1 MMTGNY
7 KRKHTK
13 SFLAATCLFFVGLLT
28 GFGQLTDDFTDG
40 DFTNTPTW
48 SGDVGLFTITSGELN
63 SQSPGAATYYLST
76 ASTLASDAQWEF
88 YVDLQLSTSGAN
100 FVDVYLMSDAT
111 DLNTAS
117 NGYFVRLGGTADEI
131 SLYSII
137 AGTASVIIDGVD
149 GLINSSSSN
158 PFNIRVTRD
167 VSNLW
172 NLAYDDGA
180 TGSFISAGT
189 VTDASVNSS
198 SFFGVLIEQSSAAS
212 PVNSHFFD
220 NFIVGNIPVDLTP
233 PSVNSV
239 SVISITQLDVLFS
252 EIIDQAT
259 AETTSNYSASSG
271 LGNPINATQDVT
283 NPALV
288 HLTFPTQFINAQVD
302 TLTAQNIEDPSG
314 NMMVTEAQTFM
325 YFVPA
330 TPSYRDVVINEI
342 FADPTPQLGLPAA
355 DFIELYNASDSVF
368 DLNGW
373 VFSDAAN
380 SEALGTYLLL
390 PGEYVVIADDNYT
403 FDFSVYAN
411 VLFVASFPALNISGD
426 DLTLQDNLLNTI
438 DQLSYSDSWYQDAI
452 KDDGG
457 YSLEQINPTIPCVN
471 SSNWIGANLTA
482 YGTPGTQ
489 NSVYDGTPD
498 GITPSLISSDVLSAT
513 TVDICFDET
522 LDTSNIYLS
531 QFSCSGGITIAS
543 LLVNPSANCISLALT
558 PAIDTGIIYT
568 LTLNGM
574 GDCSGNLVSNGT
586 TAIILPHTG
595 AQGNLII
602 NEILFNPF
610 TGGDDFVEIYNNSDK
625 YIDLYNWKLANWED
639 GIIDNFKTITT
650 HRLMSPGDYIVL
662 TKDSADIQ
670 SYYLNSILG
679 NFVQVASLP
688 TYSNDSGTVFL
699 VLPDLD
705 SSVCDYFSYD
715 EELQF
720 GLINNPDGISL
731 ERIDFDRGTNESTNW
746 HSAAESVGWATPGLE
761 NSQYYPG
768 QLTNDAVSVEP
779 EIFSPDNDGVDDILN
794 INYTMSNPGFVGNV
808 TIFDANGRII
818 RSLVQN
824 ELLAAAGTVSW
835 DGLNNKREK
844 ARIGMYIVY
853 FEVFD
858 LEGNVSGVKKT
869 CVVASKFN

>member
-1 MMTGNY
+1 MMGDY

-13 SFLAATCLFFVGLLT
+13 SFLATTCLFFVGLLT
-28 GFGQLTDDFTDG
+28 GFAQLTDNFTDG
-40 DFTNTPTW
+40 DFTNSPSW
-48 SGDVGLFTITSGELN
+48 NGDGGLFTIASGELN

-76 ASTLASDAQWEF
+76 PSALASDAQWEF
-88 YVDLQLSTSGAN
+88 FIDLQFATSGAN

-111 DLNTAS
+111 DLNTTS
-117 NGYFVRLGGTADEI
+117 NGYFIRLGGTSDEI
-131 SLYSII
+131 SLYSMV
-137 AGTASVIIDGVD
+137 GGASTIIIDGVD

-189 VTDASVNSS
+189 VTDASINSS

-212 PVNSHFFD
+212 AVNGHFFD

-233 PSVNSV
+233 PNINSV
-239 SVISITQLDVLFS
+239 AVVSITQLDVLFS
-252 EIIDQAT
+252 EPVNQTT
-259 AETTSNYSASSG
+259 AEASSNYFASSG
-271 LGNPINATQDVT
+271 LGNPTTAVQDGS
-283 NPALV
+283 NPALI
-288 HLTFPTQFINAQVD
+288 HLTFPTPFTNGQVD
-302 TLTAQNIEDPSG
+302 TLTIQNIEDLSV
-314 NMMVTEAQTFM
+314 NTMITETQTFM
-325 YFVPA
+325 YFVSA
-330 TPSYRDVVINEI
+330 IPSYRDVVINEI

-355 DFIELYNASDSVF
+355 DFIELYNASDSIF

-373 VFSDAAN
+373 VFSDAAA
-380 SEALGTYLLL
+380 SEALGTYILL

-403 FDFSVYAN
+403 FDFSVYPN

-426 DLTLQDNLLNTI
+426 DLTLQDNLSNTI
-438 DQLSYSDSWYQDAI
+438 DQVSYSDSWYQDAI

-471 SSNWIGANLTA
+471 SSNWTGANITA
-482 YGTPGTQ
+482 YGTPGTI

-498 GITPSLISSDVLSAT
+498 VTSPSIITSDVLSAT
-513 TVDICFDET
+513 TVDLCFDET
-522 LDTSNIYLS
+522 IDTSNIVLS
-531 QFSCSGGITIAS
+531 QFSCSGGITVTNLIIY
-543 LLVNPSANCISLALT
+543 PSANCISLTLS
-558 PAIDTGIIYT
+558 PVIDTGVVYT

-574 GDCSGNLVSNGT
+574 GDCSGNLVSNST
-586 TAIILPHTG
+586 SQIILPHTG
-595 AQGNLII
+595 AIGDLII
-602 NEILFNPF
+602 NEVLFNPF
-610 TGGDDFVEIYNNSDK
+610 TGGDDFVEIYNNSEK
-625 YIDLYNWKLANWED
+625 YLDLYNWKLANWDD
-639 GIIDNFKTITT
+639 GIIDNFKAITI
-650 HRLMSPGDYIVL
+650 HKLMRPGDYIVL
-662 TKDSADIQ
+662 TKDSSDIQ
-670 SYYLNSILG
+670 SNYLNAIFG
-679 NFVQVASLP
+679 NFVQLASLP
-688 TYSNDSGTVFL
+688 TYSNDSGTVYL
-699 VLPDLD
+699 ILPDLD
-705 SSVCDYFSYD
+705 STVCDYFSYD
-715 EELQF
+715 EDLQF

-731 ERIDFDRGTNESTNW
+731 ERIDFNRPTNESTNW

-768 QLTNDAVSVEP
+768 QITSDAVSVEP
-779 EIFSPDNDGVDDILN
+779 EIFSPDNDGFDDILN
-794 INYTMSNPGFVGNV
+794 INYTMANPGFVGSV
-808 TIFDANGRII
+808 IIFDANGRII

-824 ELLAAAGTVSW
+824 ELLAATGTISW

>member
-1 MMTGNY
+1 MMIGNY

-48 SGDVGLFTITSGELN
+48 SGGVGLFTITSGELN

-111 DLNTAS
+111 DLNTTS

-137 AGTASVIIDGVD
+137 AGTVTVIIDGVD

-189 VTDASVNSS
+189 VTDASINSS

-212 PVNSHFFD
+212 AVNGHFFD

-233 PSVNSV
+233 PSINSV
-239 SVISITQLDVLFS
+239 AVVSITQLDVLFS
-252 EIIDQAT
+252 EPVNQTT
-259 AETTSNYSASSG
+259 AEASSNYFASSS
-271 LGNPINATQDVT
+271 LGNPTTAVQDGS
-283 NPALV
+283 NPALI
-288 HLTFPTQFINAQVD
+288 HLTFPTPFTNGQVD
-302 TLTAQNIEDPSG
+302 TLTIQNIEDLSV
-314 NMMVTEAQTFM
+314 NTMITETQTFM
-325 YFVPA
+325 YFVSA
-330 TPSYRDVVINEI
+330 IPSYRDVVINEI

-355 DFIELYNASDSVF
+355 DFIELYNASDSIF

-373 VFSDAAN
+373 VFSDAAA
-380 SEALGTYLLL
+380 SEALGTYILL

-403 FDFSVYAN
+403 FDFSVYPN

-426 DLTLQDNLLNTI
+426 DLTLQDNLSNTI
-438 DQLSYSDSWYQDAI
+438 DQVSYLDSWYQDAI

-498 GITPSLISSDVLSAT
+498 ATTPSVITTDVLSAT
-513 TVDICFDET
+513 MVDLCFDET
-522 LDTSNIYLS
+522 LDTSNLSIS
-531 QFSCSGGITIAS
+531 QFSCSGGITITS
-543 LLVNPSANCISLALT
+543 ILVNPSGSCISLSLT
-558 PAIDTGIIYT
+558 PAIDTGIVYT

-574 GDCSGNLVSNGT
+574 GDCSGNLVSNST
-586 TAIILPHTG
+586 TQIILPHTG
-595 AQGNLII
+595 AVGDLII
-602 NEILFNPF
+602 NEVLFNPF
-610 TGGDDFVEIYNNSDK
+610 TGGNDFVEIYNNSEK
-625 YIDLYNWKLANWED
+625 YIDLYNWKLANWDD
-639 GIIDNFKTITT
+639 GITDNFKAITS
-650 HRLMSPGDYIVL
+650 HQLMGPGDYIVL
-662 TKDSADIQ
+662 TKDSSDIQ
-670 SYYLNSILG
+670 SNYLNAILG
-679 NFVQVASLP
+679 NFVQLASFP

-705 SSVCDYFSYD
+705 STVCDYFSYD
-715 EELQF
+715 EDLQF

-731 ERIDFDRGTNESTNW
+731 ERIDFDRGTNDASNW
-746 HSAAESVGWATPGLE
+746 HSAAESAGWATPGLE

-768 QLTNDAVSVEP
+768 QLTSDQVSIEP

-794 INYTMSNPGFVGNV
+794 INYTMSNPGFVGSV
-808 TIFDANGRII
+808 TIFDANGRVI

-824 ELLAAAGTVSW
+824 ELLAASGTISW

>member
-1 MMTGNY
+1 MGDY

-13 SFLAATCLFFVGLLT
+13 SFLATTCLFFVGLLT
-28 GFGQLTDDFTDG
+28 GFAQLTDNFTDG
-40 DFTNTPTW
+40 DFTNSPSW
-48 SGDVGLFTITSGELN
+48 NGDGGLFTIASGELN

-76 ASTLASDAQWEF
+76 PSALASDAQWEF
-88 YVDLQLSTSGAN
+88 FIDLQFATSGAN

-111 DLNTAS
+111 DLNTTS
-117 NGYFVRLGGTADEI
+117 NGYFIRLGGTSDEI
-131 SLYSII
+131 SLYSMV
-137 AGTASVIIDGVD
+137 GGASTIIIDGVD

-189 VTDASVNSS
+189 VTDASINSS

-212 PVNSHFFD
+212 AVNGHFFD

-233 PSVNSV
+233 PNINSV
-239 SVISITQLDVLFS
+239 AVVSITQLDVLFS
-252 EIIDQAT
+252 EPVNQTT
-259 AETTSNYSASSG
+259 AEASSNYFASSG
-271 LGNPINATQDVT
+271 LGNPTTAVQDGS
-283 NPALV
+283 NPALI
-288 HLTFPTQFINAQVD
+288 HLTFPTPFTNGQVD
-302 TLTAQNIEDPSG
+302 TLTIQNIEDLSV
-314 NMMVTEAQTFM
+314 NTMITETQTFM
-325 YFVPA
+325 YFVSA
-330 TPSYRDVVINEI
+330 IPSYRDVVINEI

-355 DFIELYNASDSVF
+355 DFIELYNASDSIF

-373 VFSDAAN
+373 VFSDAAA
-380 SEALGTYLLL
+380 SEALGTYILL

-403 FDFSVYAN
+403 FDFSVYPN

-426 DLTLQDNLLNTI
+426 DLTLQDNLSNTI
-438 DQLSYSDSWYQDAI
+438 DQVSYSDSWYQDAI

-471 SSNWIGANLTA
+471 SSNWTGANITA
-482 YGTPGTQ
+482 YGTPGTI

-498 GITPSLISSDVLSAT
+498 VTSPSIITSDVLSAT
-513 TVDICFDET
+513 TVDLCFDET
-522 LDTSNIYLS
+522 IDTSNIVLS
-531 QFSCSGGITIAS
+531 QFSCSGGITVTNLIIY
-543 LLVNPSANCISLALT
+543 PSANCISLTLS
-558 PAIDTGIIYT
+558 PVIDTGVVYT

-574 GDCSGNLVSNGT
+574 GDCSGNLVSNST
-586 TAIILPHTG
+586 SQIILPHTG
-595 AQGNLII
+595 AIGDLII
-602 NEILFNPF
+602 NEVLFNPF
-610 TGGDDFVEIYNNSDK
+610 TGGDDFVEIYNNSEK
-625 YIDLYNWKLANWED
+625 YLDLYNWKLANWDD
-639 GIIDNFKTITT
+639 GIIDNFKAITI
-650 HRLMSPGDYIVL
+650 HKLMRPGDYIVL
-662 TKDSADIQ
+662 TKDSSDIQ
-670 SYYLNSILG
+670 SNYLNAIFG
-679 NFVQVASLP
+679 NFVQLASLP
-688 TYSNDSGTVFL
+688 TYSNDSGTVYL
-699 VLPDLD
+699 ILPDLD
-705 SSVCDYFSYD
+705 STVCDYFSYD
-715 EELQF
+715 EDLQF

-731 ERIDFDRGTNESTNW
+731 ERIDFNRPTNESTNW

-768 QLTNDAVSVEP
+768 QITSDAVSVEP
-779 EIFSPDNDGVDDILN
+779 EIFSPDNDGFDDILN
-794 INYTMSNPGFVGNV
+794 INYTMSNPGFVGSV
-808 TIFDANGRII
+808 IIFDANGRII

-824 ELLAAAGTVSW
+824 ELLAATGTISW

>member
-1 MMTGNY
+1 MGNY
-7 KRKHTK
+7 KRKHTN
-13 SFLAATCLFFVGLLT
+13 SFLATTCLFFVGLLT
-28 GFGQLTDDFTDG
+28 GVAQFTDDFTDG
-40 DFTNTPTW
+40 DFTNSPTW
-48 SGDVGLFTITSGELN
+48 SGDGGLFTIASGELN

-76 ASTLASDAQWEF
+76 PSALASDAQWEF
-88 YVDLQLSTSGAN
+88 FIDLQFATSGAN

-111 DLNTAS
+111 DLNTTS
-117 NGYFVRLGGTADEI
+117 NGYFIRLGGTSDEI
-131 SLYSII
+131 SLYSMVGGAPAI
-137 AGTASVIIDGVD
+137 IIDGVD

-172 NLAYDDGA
+172 NLEYDDGA
-180 TGSFISAGT
+180 TGSFVSAGT
-189 VTDASVNSS
+189 VTDASVTSS
-198 SFFGVLIEQSSAAS
+198 SFFGMLIEQSSAAS

-220 NFIVGNIPVDLTP
+220 NFTVGNIPVDVTAP
-233 PSVNSV
+233 NVNSV
-239 SVISITQLDVLFS
+239 AVISITQLDVLFS
-252 EIIDQAT
+252 EPVNQTT
-259 AETTSNYSASSG
+259 AENTANYSASSG
-271 LGNPINATQDVT
+271 LGSPAIATQDAT

-288 HLTFPTQFINAQVD
+288 HLIFSTSFTNGQID
-302 TLTAQNIEDPSG
+302 TLTVETVEDLSS
-314 NMMVTEAQTFM
+314 NTMVTEDKTFM

-330 TPSYRDVVINEI
+330 TPSFRDVVINEI
-342 FADPTPQLGLPAA
+342 FADPSPQLGLPAA
-355 DFIELYNASDSVF
+355 DFIELYNASDSIF

-373 VFSDAAN
+373 VFSDAAA
-380 SEALGTYLLL
+380 SEALGTYILL
-390 PGEYVVIADDNYT
+390 PGEYVVIADDNYI
-403 FDFSVYAN
+403 FDFSVYPN

-426 DLTLQDNLLNTI
+426 DLTLQDNLSNTI
-438 DQLSYSDSWYQDAI
+438 DQVSYLDSWYQDAI

-498 GITPSLISSDVLSAT
+498 VTTPSVITADVLSAT
-513 TVDICFDET
+513 MVDLCFDET
-522 LDTSNIYLS
+522 IDTSNIIIS
-531 QFSCSGGITIAS
+531 QFSCTGGITITN
-543 LLVNPSANCISLALT
+543 LIVNPSGSCISITLS
-558 PAIDTGIIYT
+558 PAIDTGLVYTII
-568 LTLNGM
+568 LNGM
-574 GDCSGNLVSNGT
+574 GDCSGNLVSNST
-586 TAIILPHTG
+586 TEVILPHTG
-595 AQGNLII
+595 AKGDLII

-610 TGGDDFVEIYNNSDK
+610 TGGDDFVEIYNNSEK
-625 YIDLYNWKLANWED
+625 YLDLYNWKLANWDD
-639 GIIDNFKTITT
+639 GIIDNFKAITV
-650 HRLMSPGDYIVL
+650 HKLMRPGDYIVL
-662 TKDSADIQ
+662 TKDSSDIQ
-670 SYYLNSILG
+670 SNYLNSIFG
-679 NFVQVASLP
+679 NFVQLASLP
-688 TYSNDSGTVFL
+688 NYSNDSGTVFL
-699 VLPDLD
+699 ILPDLD
-705 SSVCDYFSYD
+705 SNVCDYFTYD
-715 EELQF
+715 EDLQF

-731 ERIDFDRGTNESTNW
+731 ERIDFNRPTNESTNW

-768 QLTNDAVSVEP
+768 QLTSDAMTVEP
-779 EIFSPDNDGVDDILN
+779 EIFSPDNDGFDDILN
-794 INYTMSNPGFVGNV
+794 INYTMANAGYVGSV

>member
-1 MMTGNY
+1 MGDY

-13 SFLAATCLFFVGLLT
+13 SFLATTCLFFVGLLT
-28 GFGQLTDDFTDG
+28 GFAQLTDNFTDG
-40 DFTNTPTW
+40 DFTNSPSW
-48 SGDVGLFTITSGELN
+48 NGDGGLFTIASGELN

-76 ASTLASDAQWEF
+76 PSALASDAQWEF
-88 YVDLQLSTSGAN
+88 FIDLQFATSGAN

-111 DLNTAS
+111 DLNTTS
-117 NGYFVRLGGTADEI
+117 NGYFIRLGGTSDEI
-131 SLYSII
+131 SLYSMV
-137 AGTASVIIDGVD
+137 GGASTIIIDGVD

-189 VTDASVNSS
+189 VTDASINSS

-212 PVNSHFFD
+212 AVNGHFFD

-233 PSVNSV
+233 PNINSV
-239 SVISITQLDVLFS
+239 AVVSITQLDVLFS
-252 EIIDQAT
+252 EPVNQTT
-259 AETTSNYSASSG
+259 AEASSNYFASSG
-271 LGNPINATQDVT
+271 LGNPTTAVQDGS
-283 NPALV
+283 NPALI
-288 HLTFPTQFINAQVD
+288 HLTFPTPFTNGQVD
-302 TLTAQNIEDPSG
+302 TLTIQNIEDLSV
-314 NMMVTEAQTFM
+314 NTMITETQTFM
-325 YFVPA
+325 YFVSA
-330 TPSYRDVVINEI
+330 IPSYRDVVINEI

-355 DFIELYNASDSVF
+355 DFIELYNASDSIF

-373 VFSDAAN
+373 VFSDAAA
-380 SEALGTYLLL
+380 SEALGTYILL

-403 FDFSVYAN
+403 FDFSVYPN

-426 DLTLQDNLLNTI
+426 DLTLQDNLSNTI
-438 DQLSYSDSWYQDAI
+438 DQVSYSDSWYQDAI

-471 SSNWIGANLTA
+471 SSNWTGANITA
-482 YGTPGTQ
+482 YGTPGTI

-498 GITPSLISSDVLSAT
+498 VTSPSIITSDVLSAT
-513 TVDICFDET
+513 TVDLCFDET
-522 LDTSNIYLS
+522 IDTSNIVLS
-531 QFSCSGGITIAS
+531 QFSCSGGITVTNLIIY
-543 LLVNPSANCISLALT
+543 PSANCISLTLS
-558 PAIDTGIIYT
+558 PVIDTGVVYT

-574 GDCSGNLVSNGT
+574 GDCSGNLVSNST
-586 TAIILPHTG
+586 SQIILPHTG
-595 AQGNLII
+595 AIGDLII
-602 NEILFNPF
+602 NEVLFNPF
-610 TGGDDFVEIYNNSDK
+610 TGGDDFVEIYNNSEK
-625 YIDLYNWKLANWED
+625 YLDLYNWKLANWDD
-639 GIIDNFKTITT
+639 GIIDNFKAITI
-650 HRLMSPGDYIVL
+650 HKLMRPGDYIVL
-662 TKDSADIQ
+662 TKDSSDIQ
-670 SYYLNSILG
+670 SNYLNAIFG
-679 NFVQVASLP
+679 NFVQLASLP
-688 TYSNDSGTVFL
+688 TYSNDSGTVYL
-699 VLPDLD
+699 ILPDLD
-705 SSVCDYFSYD
+705 STVCDYFSYD
-715 EELQF
+715 EDLQF

-731 ERIDFDRGTNESTNW
+731 ERIDFNRPTNESTNW

-768 QLTNDAVSVEP
+768 QITSDAVSVEP
-779 EIFSPDNDGVDDILN
+779 EIFSPDNDGFDDILN
-794 INYTMSNPGFVGNV
+794 INYTMANPGFVGSV
-808 TIFDANGRII
+808 IIFDANGRII

-824 ELLAAAGTVSW
+824 ELLAATGTISW

>member
-1 MMTGNY
+1 MMGDY

-13 SFLAATCLFFVGLLT
+13 SFLATTCLFFVGLLT
-28 GFGQLTDDFTDG
+28 GFAQLTDNFTDG
-40 DFTNTPTW
+40 DFTNSPSW
-48 SGDVGLFTITSGELN
+48 NGDGGLFTIASGELN

-76 ASTLASDAQWEF
+76 PSALASDAQWEF
-88 YVDLQLSTSGAN
+88 FIDLQFATSGAN

-111 DLNTAS
+111 DLNTTS
-117 NGYFVRLGGTADEI
+117 NGYFIRLGGTSDEI
-131 SLYSII
+131 SLYSMV
-137 AGTASVIIDGVD
+137 GGASTIIIDGVD

-189 VTDASVNSS
+189 VTDASINSS

-212 PVNSHFFD
+212 AVNGHFFD

-233 PSVNSV
+233 PNINSV
-239 SVISITQLDVLFS
+239 AVVSITQLDVLFS
-252 EIIDQAT
+252 EPVNQTT
-259 AETTSNYSASSG
+259 AEASSNYFASSG
-271 LGNPINATQDVT
+271 LGNPTTAVQDGS
-283 NPALV
+283 NPALI
-288 HLTFPTQFINAQVD
+288 HLTFPTPFTNGQVD
-302 TLTAQNIEDPSG
+302 TLTIQNIEDLSV
-314 NMMVTEAQTFM
+314 NTMITETQTFM
-325 YFVPA
+325 YFVSA
-330 TPSYRDVVINEI
+330 IPSYRDVVINEI

-355 DFIELYNASDSVF
+355 DFIELYNASDSIF

-373 VFSDAAN
+373 VFSDAAA
-380 SEALGTYLLL
+380 SEALGTYILL

-403 FDFSVYAN
+403 FDFSVYPN

-426 DLTLQDNLLNTI
+426 DLTLQDNLSNTI
-438 DQLSYSDSWYQDAI
+438 DQVSYSDSWYQDAI

-471 SSNWIGANLTA
+471 SSNWTGANITA
-482 YGTPGTQ
+482 YGTPGTI

-498 GITPSLISSDVLSAT
+498 VTSPSIITSDVLSAT
-513 TVDICFDET
+513 TVDLCFDET
-522 LDTSNIYLS
+522 IDTSNIVLS
-531 QFSCSGGITIAS
+531 QFSCSGGITVTNLIIY
-543 LLVNPSANCISLALT
+543 PSANCISLTLS
-558 PAIDTGIIYT
+558 PVIDTGVVYT

-574 GDCSGNLVSNGT
+574 GDCSGNLVSNST
-586 TAIILPHTG
+586 SQIILPHTG
-595 AQGNLII
+595 AIGDLII
-602 NEILFNPF
+602 NEVLFNPF
-610 TGGDDFVEIYNNSDK
+610 TGGDDFVEIYNNSEK
-625 YIDLYNWKLANWED
+625 YLDLYNWKLANWDD
-639 GIIDNFKTITT
+639 GIIDNFKAITI
-650 HRLMSPGDYIVL
+650 HKLMRPGDYIVL
-662 TKDSADIQ
+662 TKDSSDIQ
-670 SYYLNSILG
+670 SNYLNAIFG
-679 NFVQVASLP
+679 NFVQLASLP
-688 TYSNDSGTVFL
+688 TYSNDSGTVYL
-699 VLPDLD
+699 ILPDLD
-705 SSVCDYFSYD
+705 STVCDYFSYD
-715 EELQF
+715 EDLQF

-731 ERIDFDRGTNESTNW
+731 ERIDFNRPTNESTNW

-768 QLTNDAVSVEP
+768 QITSDAVSVEP
-779 EIFSPDNDGVDDILN
+779 EIFSPDNDGFDDILN
-794 INYTMSNPGFVGNV
+794 INYTMSNPGFVGSV

-824 ELLAAAGTVSW
+824 ELLAATGTISW

>member
-1 MMTGNY
+1 MMGNY
-7 KRKHTK
+7 KRKHTN
-13 SFLAATCLFFVGLLT
+13 SFLATTCLFFVGLLT
-28 GFGQLTDDFTDG
+28 GVAQFTDDFTDG
-40 DFTNTPTW
+40 DFTNSPTW
-48 SGDVGLFTITSGELN
+48 SGDGGLFTIASGELN

-76 ASTLASDAQWEF
+76 PSALASDAQWEF
-88 YVDLQLSTSGAN
+88 FIDLQFATSGAN

-111 DLNTAS
+111 DLNTTS
-117 NGYFVRLGGTADEI
+117 NGYFIRLGGTSDEI
-131 SLYSII
+131 SLYSMVGGAPAI
-137 AGTASVIIDGVD
+137 IIDGVD

-172 NLAYDDGA
+172 NLEYDDGA
-180 TGSFISAGT
+180 TGSFVSAGT
-189 VTDASVNSS
+189 VTDASVTSS
-198 SFFGVLIEQSSAAS
+198 SFFGMLIEQSSAAS

-220 NFIVGNIPVDLTP
+220 NFTVGNIPVDVTAP
-233 PSVNSV
+233 NVNSV
-239 SVISITQLDVLFS
+239 AVISITQLDVLFS
-252 EIIDQAT
+252 EPVNQTT
-259 AETTSNYSASSG
+259 AENTANYSASSG
-271 LGNPINATQDVT
+271 LGSPAIATQDAT

-288 HLTFPTQFINAQVD
+288 HLIFSTSFTNGQID
-302 TLTAQNIEDPSG
+302 TLTVETVEDLSS
-314 NMMVTEAQTFM
+314 NTMVTEDKTFM

-330 TPSYRDVVINEI
+330 TPSFRDVVINEI
-342 FADPTPQLGLPAA
+342 FADPSPQLGLPAA
-355 DFIELYNASDSVF
+355 DFIELYNASDSIF

-373 VFSDAAN
+373 VFSDAAA
-380 SEALGTYLLL
+380 SEALGTYILL
-390 PGEYVVIADDNYT
+390 PGEYVVIADDNYI
-403 FDFSVYAN
+403 FDFSVYPN

-426 DLTLQDNLLNTI
+426 DLTLQDNLSNTI
-438 DQLSYSDSWYQDAI
+438 DQVSYLDSWYQDAI

-498 GITPSLISSDVLSAT
+498 VTTPSVITADVLSAT
-513 TVDICFDET
+513 MVDLCFDET
-522 LDTSNIYLS
+522 IDTSNIIIS
-531 QFSCSGGITIAS
+531 QFSCTGGITITN
-543 LLVNPSANCISLALT
+543 LIVNPSGSCISITLS
-558 PAIDTGIIYT
+558 PAIDTGLVYTII
-568 LTLNGM
+568 LNGM
-574 GDCSGNLVSNGT
+574 GDCSGNLVSNST
-586 TAIILPHTG
+586 TEVILPHTG
-595 AQGNLII
+595 AKGDLII

-610 TGGDDFVEIYNNSDK
+610 TGGDDFVEIYNNSEK
-625 YIDLYNWKLANWED
+625 YLDLYNWKLANWDD
-639 GIIDNFKTITT
+639 GIIDNFKAITV
-650 HRLMSPGDYIVL
+650 HKLMRPGDYIVL
-662 TKDSADIQ
+662 TKDSSDIQ
-670 SYYLNSILG
+670 SNYLNSIFG
-679 NFVQVASLP
+679 NFVQLASLP
-688 TYSNDSGTVFL
+688 NYSNDSGTVFL
-699 VLPDLD
+699 ILPDLD
-705 SSVCDYFSYD
+705 SNVCDYFTYD
-715 EELQF
+715 EDLQF

-731 ERIDFDRGTNESTNW
+731 ERIDFNRPTNESTNW

-768 QLTNDAVSVEP
+768 QLTSDAMTVEP
-779 EIFSPDNDGVDDILN
+779 EIFSPDNDGFDDILN
-794 INYTMSNPGFVGNV
+794 INYTMANAGYVGSV

>member
-1 MMTGNY
+1 MMGNY
-7 KRKHTK
+7 KRKHTN
-13 SFLAATCLFFVGLLT
+13 SFLATTCLFFVGLLT
-28 GFGQLTDDFTDG
+28 GVAQFTDDFTDG
-40 DFTNTPTW
+40 DFTNSPTW
-48 SGDVGLFTITSGELN
+48 SGDGGLFTIASGELN

-76 ASTLASDAQWEF
+76 PSALASDAQWEF
-88 YVDLQLSTSGAN
+88 FIDLQFATSGAN

-111 DLNTAS
+111 DLNTTS
-117 NGYFVRLGGTADEI
+117 NGYFIRLGGTSDEI
-131 SLYSII
+131 SLYSMVGGAPAI
-137 AGTASVIIDGVD
+137 IIDGVD

-172 NLAYDDGA
+172 NLEYDDGA
-180 TGSFISAGT
+180 TGSFVSAGT
-189 VTDASVNSS
+189 VTDASVTSS
-198 SFFGVLIEQSSAAS
+198 SFFGILIEQSSAAS

-220 NFIVGNIPVDLTP
+220 NFTVGNIPVDVTAP
-233 PSVNSV
+233 NVNSV
-239 SVISITQLDVLFS
+239 AVISITQLDVLFS
-252 EIIDQAT
+252 EPVNQTT
-259 AETTSNYSASSG
+259 AENTANYSASSG
-271 LGNPINATQDVT
+271 LGSPAIATQDAT

-288 HLTFPTQFINAQVD
+288 HLIFSTSFTNGQID
-302 TLTAQNIEDPSG
+302 TLTVETVEDLSS
-314 NMMVTEAQTFM
+314 NTMVTEDKTFM

-330 TPSYRDVVINEI
+330 TPSFRDVVINEI
-342 FADPTPQLGLPAA
+342 FADPSPQLGLPAA
-355 DFIELYNASDSVF
+355 DFIELYNASDSIF

-373 VFSDAAN
+373 VFSDAAA
-380 SEALGTYLLL
+380 SEALGTYILL
-390 PGEYVVIADDNYT
+390 PGEYVVIADDNYI
-403 FDFSVYAN
+403 FDFSVYPN

-426 DLTLQDNLLNTI
+426 DLTLQDNLSNTI
-438 DQLSYSDSWYQDAI
+438 DQVSYLDSWYQDAI

-498 GITPSLISSDVLSAT
+498 VTTPSVITADVLSAT
-513 TVDICFDET
+513 MVDLCFDET
-522 LDTSNIYLS
+522 IDTSNIIIS
-531 QFSCSGGITIAS
+531 QFSCTGGITITN
-543 LLVNPSANCISLALT
+543 LIVNPSGSCISITLS
-558 PAIDTGIIYT
+558 PAIDTGLVYTII
-568 LTLNGM
+568 LNGM
-574 GDCSGNLVSNGT
+574 GDCSGNLVSNST
-586 TAIILPHTG
+586 TEVILPHTG
-595 AQGNLII
+595 AKGDLII

-610 TGGDDFVEIYNNSDK
+610 TGGDDFVEIYNNSEK
-625 YIDLYNWKLANWED
+625 YLDLYNWKLANWDD
-639 GIIDNFKTITT
+639 GIIDNFKAITV
-650 HRLMSPGDYIVL
+650 HKLMRPGDYIVL
-662 TKDSADIQ
+662 TKDSSDIQ
-670 SYYLNSILG
+670 SNYLNSIFG
-679 NFVQVASLP
+679 NFVQLASLP
-688 TYSNDSGTVFL
+688 NYSNDSGTVFL
-699 VLPDLD
+699 ILPDLD
-705 SSVCDYFSYD
+705 SNVCDYFTYD
-715 EELQF
+715 EDLQF

-731 ERIDFDRGTNESTNW
+731 ERIDFNRPTNESTNW

-768 QLTNDAVSVEP
+768 QLTSDAMTVEP
-779 EIFSPDNDGVDDILN
+779 EIFSPDNDGFDDILN
-794 INYTMSNPGFVGNV
+794 INYTMANAGYVGSV